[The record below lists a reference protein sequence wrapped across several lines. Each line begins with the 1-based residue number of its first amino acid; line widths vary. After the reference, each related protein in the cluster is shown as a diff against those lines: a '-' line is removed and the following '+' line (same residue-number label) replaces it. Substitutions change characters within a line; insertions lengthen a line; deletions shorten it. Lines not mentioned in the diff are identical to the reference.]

1 MVRRTGLLIWC
12 LFFGTAVV
20 HGAETVEPTRVISLA
35 PSVTELICAL
45 GFESSLVGRT
55 TACDEP
61 DSVCKVD
68 VVGDFGRPNL
78 EAILRLKPDFV
89 VGTSVEKPAQLRV
102 LEENG
107 ISVLRY
113 PCKTWDGLMDAAL
126 GLADAFGSKKEGEN
140 WVRKMEDA
148 RKTIAAETALVVAK
162 KGRPSVFVEVWG
174 DPLTT
179 IGQDSFLT
187 ECIEIAGG
195 RSISASINGGYPHV
209 SMEWVLEQD
218 PEVILLLSMVQRG
231 ITEKPVIRR
240 PGWDTMSAVKNG
252 RIVAEWDPDLLLRP
266 GPRLIDGMQRLA
278 EYLSKI
284 PRL

>member
-1 MVRRTGLLIWC
+1 MVRWPVLLISC
-12 LFFGTAVV
+12 LFFGIGAI
-20 HGAETVEPTRVISLA
+20 HGAETVGATRVISLA

-45 GFESSLVGRT
+45 GFESNLVGRT

-61 DSVCKVD
+61 ATVRKVD

-102 LEENG
+102 LEGNG

-113 PCKTWDGLMDAAL
+113 PCRTWDGLMDAARGL
-126 GLADAFGSKKEGEN
+126 GDAFGSAQTGQK

-148 RKTIAAETALVVAK
+148 RNTIVVEAKLVVAK
-162 KGRPSVFVEVWG
+162 RGRPSVFVEVWG

-179 IGQDSFLT
+179 IGRDSFLT
-187 ECIEIAGG
+187 ECIEVAGG

-209 SMEWVLEQD
+209 SMEWVLEQNPD
-218 PEVILLLSMVQRG
+218 VILLLSMVQG
-231 ITEKPVIRR
+231 GTTEKPVARR
-240 PGWDTMSAVKNG
+240 PGWATVSAVKNG
-252 RIVAEWDPDLLLRP
+252 HIVTEWDPDLLLRP
-266 GPRLIDGMQRLA
+266 GPRLIDGMQQLS
-278 EYLSKI
+278 EYLSKM